1 MENDFFLAHSS
12 SPPETTIDHV
22 RKSFLLT
29 HLHEMRVKY
38 GREIG
43 KDALQYVCKFCK
55 LAVESYFE
63 CARHKEVHDELVS
76 SP

>member
-43 KDALQYVCKFCK
+43 KDALQYVGKFCK